1 MQKNWCLCSVIT
13 TGSSCVLKHLFMCYV
28 LWLQKNIILC
38 YTNIFLFQLVIRTK
52 SGELVDRLSPWA
64 KFVTQPDDTKA
75 YDQVFWSPPQVK
87 RCGGG
92 HSEKKF
98 PKKINIYVTTYMDHA
113 YKIYHLNI
121 VLSLC
126 TIFSSFKIYCF
137 LYW

>member
-1 MQKNWCLCSVIT
+1 
-13 TGSSCVLKHLFMCYV
+13 MCYV

-38 YTNIFLFQLVIRTK
+38 YINIFLFQLVIRTK

-121 VLSLC
+121 VLSFC
-126 TIFSSFKIYCF
+126 TIFSS
-137 LYW
+137 